1 MEGLTCDAEGKFAE
15 SLELA
20 KDSQIPLADIIELVD
35 QILASD
41 REQKAEIDR
50 RLSAL
55 DGQIGDL
62 NLAIGKGQER
72 EKTKRALEQAEEDLA
87 EAEGNYEETLAL
99 YNAEKE
105 KEAERALLRER
116 IALEEKELNQYDA
129 LEQAR
134 KTYDE
139 TARRLKEALEAVEE
153 QGRSLEISK
162 SELNDLKEELSGLQ
176 DAGAAGG
183 PFGKPAGTAQRP

>member
-41 REQKAEIDR
+41 REQKTELDG

-72 EKTKRALEQAEEDLA
+72 EKKR
-87 EAEGNYEETLAL
+87 
-99 YNAEKE
+99 
-105 KEAERALLRER
+105 
-116 IALEEKELNQYDA
+116 
-129 LEQAR
+129 
-134 KTYDE
+134 
-139 TARRLKEALEAVEE
+139 
-153 QGRSLEISK
+153 
-162 SELNDLKEELSGLQ
+162 SGL
-176 DAGAAGG
+176 
-183 PFGKPAGTAQRP
+183 